1 MSLAYW
7 ASWASM
13 IFVRCPLNRVGREV
27 LLSILI
33 QNPIEFRIAFLNY
46 QIKQLMLN
54 YSYEGGTDYGGDGTG
69 RVVLG

>member
-7 ASWASM
+7 ASWASL
-13 IFVRCPLNRVGREV
+13 IFVRCPLSRVGREV
-27 LLSILI
+27 IFSILI
-33 QNPIEFRIAFLNY
+33 QNPIEFRVAFLNY

-54 YSYEGGTDYGGDGTG
+54 YSNEGGTDYGGDGTG